1 MQNLRRLLPSAGS
14 LIVFEAAGRLAS
26 FTAAG
31 RELGMTQAAV
41 SYAVRGLETQL
52 GVPLFHRR
60 HRQVRLTEAGERF
73 FADVTLG
80 LTHIRKSAEEMRAL
94 GVGSHVTL
102 SASTAFASFWMMPRL
117 QQFREDLP
125 GIDLRIQTADRDLDI
140 VAEGIPLGIRGGDP
154 QDWPSYELL
163 PLAPEEIFAVAGAA
177 YAARFGLPTTGRPRL
192 APTDPSRG
200 AVPRGRQ
207 LGRLVPLRRAFLRRG
222 RHRPAHQRLRAGHP
236 GGDGGTGHRHR
247 LAAPRREAARLRPA
261 GPRHRPRD
269 DHGQGLL
276 CRVAEGGWALG
287 QRTPRARLAG
297 GAVGAQTP
305 EARPPLARESGYAGL
320 MPIRH
325 LSETMINQIAAGEV
339 IERPA
344 SVVKELVENALD
356 AGARRVE
363 IATAG
368 GGLAL
373 IRVSD
378 DGSGIPRD
386 ELALAVARHC
396 TSKLSDDIAD
406 IRSLG
411 FRGEALP
418 SIGSVARLTLRSRTP
433 GGDGYEIRVEGG
445 EVSAAPAPANRGT
458 VVEVRDLFFATPARL
473 KFMKGERAEA
483 TAIADVVKR
492 IAVAFPAIR
501 FTLSGSD
508 RSTLDLQAE
517 GDGEEA
523 RAARVARV
531 LGEDFPK
538 NALGIDAEREGVR
551 LSGLVSIPSFNR
563 ANALQQYAYVNGRP
577 VRDKLIAGAIRGAYA
592 DALARDRHAV
602 AALFI
607 DIDPRLVDVNV
618 HPAKADVR
626 FRDPGL
632 VRGLIVGAIRQA
644 LAAAGIR
651 PATSGAA
658 GMVWMAL
665 HSVRARRPMPIRVR
679 PTTTAAASPNSVRD
693 RRRLRSARSPSR
705 PLEMAGF
712 GGARRPRSM
721 PARHRGPAPTRAPER
736 ARRTRLLVGAG
747 SERRGRRSTA
757 TTSSLRP
764 PIRWSSSTSMRPT
777 NASST
782 RR

>member
-1 MQNLRRLLPSAGS
+1 
-14 LIVFEAAGRLAS
+14 
-26 FTAAG
+26 
-31 RELGMTQAAV
+31 
-41 SYAVRGLETQL
+41 
-52 GVPLFHRR
+52 
-60 HRQVRLTEAGERF
+60 
-73 FADVTLG
+73 
-80 LTHIRKSAEEMRAL
+80 
-94 GVGSHVTL
+94 
-102 SASTAFASFWMMPRL
+102 
-117 QQFREDLP
+117 
-125 GIDLRIQTADRDLDI
+125 
-140 VAEGIPLGIRGGDP
+140 
-154 QDWPSYELL
+154 
-163 PLAPEEIFAVAGAA
+163 
-177 YAARFGLPTTGRPRL
+177 
-192 APTDPSRG
+192 
-200 AVPRGRQ
+200 
-207 LGRLVPLRRAFLRRG
+207 
-222 RHRPAHQRLRAGHP
+222 
-236 GGDGGTGHRHR
+236 
-247 LAAPRREAARLRPA
+247 
-261 GPRHRPRD
+261 
-269 DHGQGLL
+269 
-276 CRVAEGGWALG
+276 
-287 QRTPRARLAG
+287 
-297 GAVGAQTP
+297 
-305 EARPPLARESGYAGL
+305 

-339 IERPA
+339 VERPA

-356 AGARRVE
+356 AGARHVE

-445 EVSAAPAPANRGT
+445 ELAGPKPAPANRGT
-458 VVEVRDLFFATPARL
+458 VVEVRDLFYATPARL

-483 TAIADVVKR
+483 TAIADTVKR
-492 IAVAFPAIR
+492 IAVAFPAVR

-531 LGEDFPK
+531 LGQDFPK
-538 NALGIDAEREGVR
+538 NALAIDAEREGIR
-551 LSGLVSIPSFNR
+551 LSGLVSIPAFNR

-577 VRDKLIAGAIRGAYA
+577 VKDKLIAGAIRGAYA

-651 PATSGAA
+651 PATSGSAGLVAA
-658 GMVWMAL
+658 F
-665 HSVRARRPMPIRVR
+665 RPG
-679 PTTTAAASPNSVRD
+679 AASYAHPGPADEHRSRFAEFRAGPAATYD
-693 RRRLRSARSPSR
+693 LRRSPSR
-705 PLEMAGF
+705 PLEMTGFAAPAQAAFDAGPASWASADARA
-712 GGARRPRSM
+712 GTVEADETPVDAPLGAARAQVHGNYIVAQTGDSLVIVDQHAAHERLVYEALKRAMEAGPM
-721 PARHRGPAPTRAPER
+721 PAQL
-736 ARRTRLLVGAG
+736 LLVPEIVDLPEEDAERLALHADALRRFGLSLERFGPGAVAVRETPALLGQTDVPGLVRDLADEIAEHDTASGLKGRLDAIAATMACHG
-747 SERRGRRSTA
+747 SVRSGRR
-757 TTSSLRP
+757 LRP
-764 PIRWSSSTSMRPT
+764 EEMNALLRQMEATPGSATCNHGRPT
-777 NASST
+777 YIELKLADIERLFG